1 MDWNTGVLPIPECR
15 ISELAESRN
24 KVSAM
29 LMLIDL
35 LLASLHSCVF
45 FPDKKLQHEGK
56 ILNRTNFEK
65 ADS

>member
-1 MDWNTGVLPIPECR
+1 MSLLNHGTKFLEWYNR
-15 ISELAESRN
+15 
-24 KVSAM
+24 
-29 LMLIDL
+29 MLIDL